1 MSGLDEIFSVG
12 LRDSANVFLN
22 YRLQDTFICY
32 FLMMIS
38 FYPRNNHNY
47 KKSKESKTDLK
58 VIAADIMDDTDLL

>member
-1 MSGLDEIFSVG
+1 M
-12 LRDSANVFLN
+12 
-22 YRLQDTFICY
+22 CY

-58 VIAADIMDDTDLL
+58 VIAADIIDDTDLLCRGCGLPTPRPPPGTVRHLSFFPGPEV